1 MERDLRSK
9 KELEDVLNQMRLEIE
24 RVEANTRDM
33 EFKFREEEARLKKI
47 IEENQ
52 RQIRDLS
59 RDRGGFCVVQ

>member
-1 MERDLRSK
+1 VERDLRSK